1 MTEQKKDY
9 VLKGVS
15 LRLIDSV
22 AAAEDFLAW
31 LSQSRPYEAIGLDI
45 ETGQLAGRPANDA
58 LSPWHGK
65 IRLVQIGDAQS
76 GWAIPWPDW
85 SGLFYEAMKKFN
97 GPIVIHNIAFE
108 DKWFELHSEWKI
120 PWHRV
125 HDTMIMAQ
133 ILYPQRKSI
142 ALKDLSREFV
152 DQSADYMEG
161 KLSETF
167 KDNGWNWG
175 TIPIHHEVY
184 WGYGALDPVITMR
197 LWEQFYPRLAPG
209 TRYNT
214 AYELEMAVRRITN
227 KMEMNGARI
236 DPEYAKLQLDKLGM
250 HASQIKH
257 DISVQYNTLISSPSQ
272 LSKTFQSLGATLTKE
287 TSGNKVSVDKE
298 QLAILTQ
305 DPNPQVS
312 HLAQQ
317 VLEFRKSEKLA
328 ASYFQNFL
336 DRNIDGI
343 LHPSIKTLGA
353 RTSRMSITEPA
364 LQTLPSG
371 GNIVRKSFIPREPGN
386 RIITSDLD
394 QVEFR
399 MFASYCQDPGLI
411 EMFRI
416 ADETGSD
423 AFTEIGRQVYRDPS
437 MQKSDRRRSL
447 IKGVIYGRLYGAGVA
462 KQAAT
467 AGVPVEQMQ
476 AVSDSLDQNYPGMA
490 EFQKKVTKLGQ
501 ERIKQTGE
509 GFIETWTG
517 RKVTCDGDRP
527 YTLVNYLIQ
536 GGAAEVFKNNLVEL
550 DKNNLTE
557 YLIVPV
563 HDEIVL
569 EAPENEVEDVM
580 HIVQECMTTTEG
592 WAVPLTS
599 GVEGPFKNWG
609 EKYEK

>member
-1 MTEQKKDY
+1 MTSNDKKF
-9 VLKGVS
+9 VLSNVT
-15 LRLIDSV
+15 LRFVDNV
-22 AAAEDFLAW
+22 QAANDFITW
-31 LSQSRPYEAIGLDI
+31 LSERRPGEAIGLDI
-45 ETGQLAGRPANDA
+45 ETGQLEHRPANDA
-58 LSPWHGK
+58 VSPWHGR
-65 IRLVQIGDAQS
+65 IRLVQIGDAVS
-76 GWAIPWPDW
+76 GWAIPWPEW
-85 SGLFYEAMKKFN
+85 SGLFYEAMRKFD

-161 KLSETF
+161 KLSEAF
-167 KDNGWNWG
+167 KVNGWNWG
-175 TIPIHHEVY
+175 TIPVNHEVY

-197 LWEQFYPRLAPG
+197 LWEQFYPLVAPG
-209 TRYNT
+209 TPLNT
-214 AYELEMAVRRITN
+214 AYELEMAVRRIAN
-227 KMEMNGARI
+227 KMEINGARI
-236 DPEYAKLQLDKLGM
+236 DPEYAQLQLDKLGM
-250 HASQIKH
+250 NASTIKH
-257 DISVQYNTLISSPSQ
+257 QISTEYNTLVSSPSQ
-272 LSKTFQSLGATLTKE
+272 LSRTFQQLGATLVNRDGKF
-287 TSGNKVSVDKE
+287 SVDKE
-298 QLAILTQ
+298 QLDLLVN
-305 DPNPQVS
+305 DPNQKVA

-336 DRNIDGI
+336 SKNVDGI

-371 GNIVRKSFIPREPGN
+371 GNIVRKAFIPREPEN

-411 EMFRI
+411 EMFRV
-416 ADETGSD
+416 ADATGSD

-476 AVSDSLDQNYPGMA
+476 AVSDSLDQNYPAMA
-490 EFQKKVTKLGQ
+490 EFQKTVTKLGQ
-501 ERIKQTGE
+501 KRIDEEGE
-509 GFIETWTG
+509 GYIETWTG

-536 GGAAEVFKNNLVEL
+536 GGAAEVFKNNLVKL
-550 DKNNLTE
+550 DKNDLTD

-569 EAPENEVEDVM
+569 EAPEKDAKEIM
-580 HIVQECMTTTEG
+580 HLVQECMTTTED
-592 WAVPLTS
+592 WAVPLTA
-599 GVEGPFKNWG
+599 GVDGPLKNWG

>member
-1 MTEQKKDY
+1 MTEDF

-15 LRLIDSV
+15 LRLVDSV
-22 AAAEDFLAW
+22 SSASEFLSWLGERRPED
-31 LSQSRPYEAIGLDI
+31 AIGLDI
-45 ETGQLAGRPANDA
+45 ETGQLPGRQANDA
-58 LSPWHGK
+58 LSPWHGQ
-65 IRLVQIGDAQS
+65 IRLVQIGDAQC
-76 GWAIPWPDW
+76 GWSIPWPDW
-85 SGLFYEAMKKFN
+85 SGLFYEAMRKFN
-97 GPIVIHNIAFE
+97 GPLVIHNIAFE

-125 HDTMIMAQ
+125 HDTLIMAQ

-152 DQSADYMEG
+152 DQSADYMES
-161 KLSETF
+161 KLSEVF

-175 TIPIHHEVY
+175 TIPVRHEVY

-197 LWEQFYPRLAPG
+197 LWEQFYPRVAPG
-209 TRYNT
+209 TQLNA
-214 AYELEMAVRRITN
+214 AYELEMAVRRIAN

-236 DPEYAKLQLDKLGM
+236 DPEYAQLQLDKLAL
-250 HASQIKH
+250 HAGTIKH
-257 DISVQYNTLISSPSQ
+257 QISTDYNTLVSSPSQ
-272 LSKTFQSLGATLTKE
+272 LSRTFTQLGATLGKMTA
-287 TSGNKVSVDKE
+287 NKQVSVDKE
-298 QLAILTQ
+298 QLDILTR
-305 DPNPQVS
+305 DPNPRVS

-317 VLEFRKSEKLA
+317 VLEFRQSEKLA

-336 DRNIDGI
+336 NKNVDGI

-364 LQTLPSG
+364 LQTLPSA
-371 GNIVRKSFIPREPGN
+371 GNIVRKAFIPREPEN

-416 ADETGSD
+416 ADQTGSD

-476 AVSDSLDQNYPGMA
+476 AVSNSLDENYPGMA
-490 EFQKKVTKLGQ
+490 RFQKKVTKLGE
-501 ERIKQTGE
+501 ERIKETGE
-509 GFIETWTG
+509 GYIETWTG
-517 RKVTCDGDRP
+517 RKVTCDETRP

-536 GGAAEVFKNNLVEL
+536 GGAAEVFKNNLVKL

-569 EAPENEVEDVM
+569 EAPESEAKEIM
-580 HIVQECMTTTEG
+580 HTVQECMTTTEG

-599 GVEGPFKNWG
+599 GVDGPFKNWG
-609 EKYEK
+609 QKYEK

>member
-1 MTEQKKDY
+1 MTDNDI
-9 VLKGVS
+9 VLTGVS
-15 LRLIDSV
+15 LRLIDTV
-22 AAAEDFLAW
+22 EAASDFLTW
-31 LSQSRPYEAIGLDI
+31 LSQRRPGQAVGLDI
-45 ETGQLAGRPANDA
+45 ETGQLPGRASTDA
-58 LSPWHGK
+58 LSPWHGR
-65 IRLVQIGDAQS
+65 IRLVQIGDADA

-85 SGLFYEAMKKFN
+85 SGLFYEAMNKFT

-133 ILYPQRKSI
+133 ILYPQRKTI

-152 DQSADYMEG
+152 DSSADYMEH
-161 KLSETF
+161 KLSEVF
-167 KDNGWNWG
+167 KDNGWSWG

-197 LWEQFYPRLAPG
+197 LWEQFYPRVAPG
-209 TRYNT
+209 TKYNA
-214 AYELEMAVRRITN
+214 AYELEMAVRRIAN
-227 KMEMNGARI
+227 RMELNGARI
-236 DPEYAKLQLDKLGM
+236 DREYAQLQLDKLGM
-250 HASQIKH
+250 HASGIKH
-257 DISVQYNTLISSPSQ
+257 QISADYNTLISSPSQ
-272 LSKTFQSLGATLTKE
+272 LSRTFTSLGATLGRT
-287 TSGNKVSVDKE
+287 TADGRLSVDKE
-298 QLAILTQ
+298 QLDILIH
-305 DPNPQVS
+305 DPNPRVS

-328 ASYFQNFL
+328 GSYFQNFL
-336 DRNIDGI
+336 DRNVDGI

-353 RTSRMSITEPA
+353 RTSRMSIKEPA
-364 LQTLPSG
+364 LQTLPSD
-371 GNIVRKSFIPREPGN
+371 GNIVRRAFIPREPGN
-386 RIITSDLD
+386 VIITSDLD

-411 EMFRI
+411 EMFRL

-423 AFTEIGRQVYRDPS
+423 AFTQIGRQVYRDPT

-467 AGVPVEQMQ
+467 AGVPAEQMQ
-476 AVSDSLDQNYPGMA
+476 AVSDSLDENYPGMA
-490 EFQKKVTKLGQ
+490 KFQRKVTNLG
-501 ERIKQTGE
+501 EDRIKETGE

-517 RKVTCDGDRP
+517 RKVTCDGNRA

-536 GGAAEVFKNNLVEL
+536 GGAAEIFKNNLVKL
-550 DKNNLTE
+550 DRNDLTD

-569 EAPENEVEDVM
+569 EAPEREANDVM
-580 HIVQECMTTTEG
+580 KIVQECMTTTES
-592 WAVPLTS
+592 WAVPLTA
-599 GVEGPFKNWG
+599 GVDGPFKNWG
-609 EKYEK
+609 GKYEK